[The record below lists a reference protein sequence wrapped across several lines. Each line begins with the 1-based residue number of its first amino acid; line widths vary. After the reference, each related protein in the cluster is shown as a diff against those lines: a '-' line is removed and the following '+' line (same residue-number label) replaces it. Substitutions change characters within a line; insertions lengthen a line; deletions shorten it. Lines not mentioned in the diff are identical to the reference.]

1 MILTVASLF
10 ETTDTLLRAPARLLT
25 RVAEGDR
32 VEELPAQLV
41 LIALSG
47 LGLFGFV
54 LGMTRSLLPGVVS
67 SVKLGFVGLGAL
79 AVCIPALHVYGRVLG
94 NDASP
99 QQTVCEALV
108 ALATTGMT
116 LVAMTPIWLVFTYFT
131 SSYPLTMLGS
141 IVALG
146 LAGVRGMVVLMR
158 AAKAQGRRVAH
169 LAVWTAIYGLVGLQ
183 LAWIARP
190 FVGAPDSR
198 DDFVLLR
205 PLERTAFDAVSRLMA
220 TNARSLF
227 EPEARS
233 LSYDLQPLPGH
244 RVSDPRLANFG
255 E

>member
-1 MILTVASLF
+1 MKLTASSLF
-10 ETTDTLLRAPARLLT
+10 ETTDTLLRAPERLLA

-32 VEELPAQLV
+32 VEALPAQLV

-47 LGLFGFV
+47 FGLFGFV

-79 AVCIPALHVYGRVLG
+79 AVCIPALHVYGRILG
-94 NDASP
+94 SNASP
-99 QQTVCEALV
+99 QQTVCEALT

-116 LVAMTPIWLVFTYFT
+116 LVAMTPVWLVFTYFT

-158 AAKAQGRRVAH
+158 AAKSRGRRVAH

-183 LAWIARP
+183 LAWIVRP

-198 DDFVLLR
+198 DELVLFR
-205 PLERTAFDAVSRLMA
+205 PLERTAFDAVSRLVA
-220 TNARSLF
+220 TNARFLI
-227 EPEARS
+227 EPKVRAVSHEP
-233 LSYDLQPLPGH
+233 QPLPRQVH
-244 RVSDPRLANFG
+244 NPRIRDFG

>member
-1 MILTVASLF
+1 MKLTASNLF
-10 ETTDTLLRAPARLLT
+10 ETTDTLLRAPERLLA

-32 VEELPAQLV
+32 VEALPAQLV

-47 LGLFGFV
+47 FGLFGFV

-79 AVCIPALHVYGRVLG
+79 AVCIPALHVYGRILG
-94 NDASP
+94 SKASP
-99 QQTVCEALV
+99 QQTVCEALT

-158 AAKAQGRRVAH
+158 AAKARGRRVAH

-183 LAWIARP
+183 LAWIVRP
-190 FVGAPDSR
+190 FVGAPDSH
-198 DDFVLLR
+198 DELVLYR
-205 PLERTAFDAVSRLMA
+205 PLERTAFDAVSRLVA

-227 EPEARS
+227 KPEVRAVSHEP
-233 LSYDLQPLPGH
+233 QPLPRH
-244 RVSDPRLANFG
+244 VRDPHIREFG